1 MIVPVLAGLGAL
13 ACMSNPR
20 RRRSRRRRNPQ
31 NDVDTRTI
39 GETTIVIQQW
49 RNKNATAFISVEA
62 RHPRYGFKR
71 WEAKSQ
77 GPSAGGYSKP
87 TQAAE
92 RMYEKLTGEYASW
105 GGVEI
110 DKLAHAAAAA
120 LAKRSNPKRRRAK
133 PCRAKPRRGKRRTLR
148 ARRRR

>member
-1 MIVPVLAGLGAL
+1 MIVPILAGLGAL

-20 RRRSRRRRNPQ
+20 RRRKARRRNPQ
-31 NDVDTRTI
+31 NDVEHRLV
-39 GETTIVIQQW
+39 GETSIIIQQW
-49 RNKNATAFISVEA
+49 RNKNATAFISIEA

-120 LAKRSNPKRRRAK
+120 LAKRSNPKRRSK
-133 PCRAKPRRGKRRTLR
+133 KRRK
-148 ARRRR
+148 AKRRSRR